1 MKKLIS
7 LVFVFSLTLIS
18 NSLFAHAKMVTSIP
32 ANNASYD
39 TPLAAIELSFK
50 APSRLIK
57 LSLKT
62 DSNQKIALNF
72 KPSSQAKNQF
82 SIALPNL
89 DKGTYTLEWTILGG
103 DGHKMK
109 SKVRFKQL

>member
-1 MKKLIS
+1 MS
-7 LVFVFSLTLIS
+7 LAFVLSLTLIS

-32 ANNASYD
+32 ANNTSYD
-39 TPLAAIELSFK
+39 TPLEAIELNFK
-50 APSRLIK
+50 TPSRLLK

-62 DSNQKIALNF
+62 DNNQKVSLTF
-72 KPSSQAKNQF
+72 KPSAQARNQF
-82 SIALPNL
+82 SIDLPKL
-89 DKGTYTLEWTILGG
+89 DKGDYTLEWTVLGK

>member
-18 NSLFAHAKMVTSIP
+18 NGLFAHAKMVTSIP

-39 TPLAAIELSFK
+39 TQLAAIELSFK
-50 APSRLIK
+50 APSRLLK

-62 DSNQKIALNF
+62 DTNQKVALNF
-72 KPSSQAKNQF
+72 KPSNQAKNQF

-89 DKGTYTLEWTILGG
+89 DKGGYTLEWTILGN

-109 SKVRFKQL
+109 SKVKFKQL